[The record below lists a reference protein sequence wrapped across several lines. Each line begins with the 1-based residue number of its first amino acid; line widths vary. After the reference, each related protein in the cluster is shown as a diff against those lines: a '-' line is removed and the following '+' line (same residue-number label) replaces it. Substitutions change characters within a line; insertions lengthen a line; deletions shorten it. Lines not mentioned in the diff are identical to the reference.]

1 MPYCKNC
8 GNLMD
13 NAAVVCVK
21 CGFAK
26 GDGAWFCQI
35 CGRPLAPGTPV
46 CLSCGA
52 KVSVKPAVPEGYERR
67 SKLAAGLLG
76 IFLGYLGVHNFYLG
90 RTGRAAAQ
98 LILSVAGF
106 AGYFITFFSLFAM
119 AASTH
124 MSGMP
129 MPAVSLGFMFAVLS
143 VLAVLASGL
152 WGLIEGIMILSG
164 SVKMDGRGV
173 PLKD

>member
-26 GDGAWFCQI
+26 GDGASFCQS

-52 KVSVKPAVPEGYERR
+52 GASAKPAVPEGYERR

-98 LILSVAGF
+98 LMLSVVGF
-106 AGYFITFFSLFAM
+106 AGYFIAFFFSLFAIAGMTGDM
-119 AASTH
+119 ALAAAPFILIFS
-124 MSGMP
+124 
-129 MPAVSLGFMFAVLS
+129 ALS
-143 VLAVLASGL
+143 MIAVLASGL

>member
-26 GDGAWFCQI
+26 GDGASFCQS
-35 CGRPLAPGTPV
+35 CGKPLAPGTPV

-76 IFLGYLGVHNFYLG
+76 IFLGNLGVHNFYLG

-106 AGYFITFFSLFAM
+106 AVNSIVFFFSIFAIVGMTDEMALAASPFVLLFA
-119 AASTH
+119 S
-124 MSGMP
+124 
-129 MPAVSLGFMFAVLS
+129 LS